1 MEFPTGLRYT
11 KEHEWIRV
19 EGNQAYVGITDYAQQ
34 ELGDVVYVELPQAG
48 GAVHY
53 MEPFGVVESVKAV
66 SDLFAPVTG
75 VVKQVNEEL
84 FNQPELVNNDPYGQG
99 WMLLVEVGDPSQLET
114 LMTPEQYEAYLRQTK
129 EG

>member
-1 MEFPTGLRYT
+1 MELPSGLRYT

-34 ELGDVVYVELPQAG
+34 ELGDVVYVELPEAG
-48 GAVHY
+48 GALRY

-66 SDLFAPVTG
+66 SDLFSPINGAVA
-75 VVKQVNEEL
+75 QVNEEL
-84 FNQPELVNNDPYGQG
+84 FNRPELVNSDPYGEG
-99 WMLLVEVGDPSQLET
+99 WMLLVEMSDPSQLDT
-114 LMTPEQYEAYLRQTK
+114 LLTAEQYQAYLRQSE